1 MRLVAAL
8 IIGIL
13 IGMAT
18 GHLVIVQNDGTV
30 CAEIK

>member
-1 MRLVAAL
+1 MRLLLVL
-8 IIGIL
+8 FLGIL

-18 GHLVIVQNDGTV
+18 GHIIIINNDGTV